1 MSHLRGTGVSPG
13 IAVGRALVM
22 ERDAAPVFRLA
33 LPAERLDAEVRR
45 LEEAIGASREQLR
58 GIKERLSR
66 EVGAPHAYIFDAHL
80 LMLEDPLLRDRA
92 GEIVRNEAVNAEWAL
107 RAVSESLH
115 ALFSQF
121 TDAYLRERSTDL
133 DDVIGR
139 IQLNLRGSPDA
150 PSLSRLP
157 GPVVLVAGD
166 LTPSEAAELDW
177 DRVLAIVTDVGSST

>member
-1 MSHLRGTGVSPG
+1 MIHLRGSGVSPG

-33 LPAERLDAEVRR
+33 VPAERLDAEVRR

-92 GEIVRNEAVNAEWAL
+92 GEIL
-107 RAVSESLH
+107 SLIH
-115 ALFSQF
+115 
-121 TDAYLRERSTDL
+121 
-133 DDVIGR
+133 I
-139 IQLNLRGSPDA
+139 
-150 PSLSRLP
+150 
-157 GPVVLVAGD
+157 
-166 LTPSEAAELDW
+166 
-177 DRVLAIVTDVGSST
+177 